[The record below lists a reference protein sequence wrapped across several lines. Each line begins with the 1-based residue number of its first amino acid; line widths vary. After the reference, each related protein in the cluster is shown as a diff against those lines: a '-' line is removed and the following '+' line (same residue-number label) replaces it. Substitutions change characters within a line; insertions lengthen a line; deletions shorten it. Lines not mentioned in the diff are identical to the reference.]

1 VWIDAIDWHFWQPP
15 LMLAA
20 VWLILEMIGGQ
31 LRNIDVTLTRLME
44 AHLSDHDPLALD
56 DRWQPNVG

>member
-1 VWIDAIDWHFWQPP
+1 
-15 LMLAA
+15 MLAA